1 MTAKAMPHH
10 LDSQR
15 WEIGTSP
22 GVWLTQCLMRTQE
35 SINPAVTKGA
45 GKEQW
50 QAKHMSSER
59 VMAKWLPPHTR
70 YLNSLSNWFLFRQ
83 LILQQDKVSRG
94 WGPAGNEDCHVK
106 THKQSCTSKEEDKS
120 KQFPYFKKKWRWD
133 KMYSTILYSDALLT
147 CVYKHDLYT
156 SPQLS
161 VIGPT
166 KEVKVMRAMPQS
178 HASLCGNSSEFLEHK
193 SKSMFIEDRHH
204 KCLWKKNWVKCLFS
218 IRFCN
223 CNNSNIH

>member
-1 MTAKAMPHH
+1 MTVKAMPHH

-120 KQFPYFKKKWRWD
+120 KQFHYFKKKM
-133 KMYSTILYSDALLT
+133 KMGQNVQYNIIQWCPLNMCIQTWPLHFTSVVCYWTNKGGQSNEGNATIT
-147 CVYKHDLYT
+147 CI
-156 SPQLS
+156 P
-161 VIGPT
+161 
-166 KEVKVMRAMPQS
+166 
-178 HASLCGNSSEFLEHK
+178 
-193 SKSMFIEDRHH
+193 
-204 KCLWKKNWVKCLFS
+204 LWKLKWIL
-218 IRFCN
+218 RT
-223 CNNSNIH
+223 